1 MGNLN
6 LLKIKDEGDT
16 LRKVSVIDRVC
27 HKWKKI
33 AALLGFDH
41 LVIGCEREYNH
52 NPQDCCY
59 SIFKEWINCGCKD
72 YPPSYEGL
80 FVLLDDLEFGV
91 LLDTIKKCEL
101 PTLSEKQLKEVSAVT
116 SEDKGACAL
125 KTEIREE
132 EKPKKKPWYK
142 W

>member
-16 LRKVSVIDRVC
+16 LRKVSIIDRVC

-41 LVIGCEREYNH
+41 LVIGCEREYHH

-59 SIFKEWINCGCKD
+59 SIFKQWINCGCKD

-80 FVLLDDLEFGV
+80 FVEFGA

-101 PTLSEKQLKEVSAVT
+101 PTLSEKQLNAVT

-125 KTEIREE
+125 KTEEE
-132 EKPKKKPWYK
+132 NPKKKPWYK